1 MKHSFIF
8 VLLICFSWQARAQCS
23 FIKGSFVLR
32 DGRQL
37 SGSLR
42 LAFPTAQA
50 ASALH
55 YYDGKQEREFTP
67 DLMRNCILGKHTF
80 IVARNFVAPDD
91 QGGISVDQDF
101 VEVVDTTGSV
111 QLFSYSYEAYIDPSW
126 TGGAPVMMAS
136 GLMGGSM
143 SKAGGYAKR
152 RIMVLRK
159 AGSQQ
164 FVPYTAGEKRL
175 RLKLNNDEGP
185 TETDVAS
192 TVAFFSN
199 DPALQDLILK
209 DKLPSSQL
217 LTAVRAHNSGAKK
230 PTH

>member
-1 MKHSFIF
+1 M
-8 VLLICFSWQARAQCS
+8 LICFSWQARAQYS
-23 FIKGSFVLR
+23 FTKGSFILR

-42 LAFPTAQA
+42 LEFPTAQA
-50 ASALH
+50 ALALH
-55 YYDGKQEREFTP
+55 YYDGKQEEEEFTP
-67 DLMRNCILGKHTF
+67 DLVRNCILGKHTF

-91 QGGISVDQDF
+91 HGGISVDQDF
-101 VEVVDTTGSV
+101 VEVMDTTGSV

-126 TGGAPVMMAS
+126 TGGAPVMMSS

-143 SKAGGYAKR
+143 GKAGGYTKR

-159 AGSQQ
+159 AGTQQ

-175 RLKLNNDEGP
+175 LLKLSNNEGP
-185 TETDVAS
+185 AETDMAS
-192 TVAFFSN
+192 TMAFFSN

-209 DKLPSSQL
+209 GKLPSSQL